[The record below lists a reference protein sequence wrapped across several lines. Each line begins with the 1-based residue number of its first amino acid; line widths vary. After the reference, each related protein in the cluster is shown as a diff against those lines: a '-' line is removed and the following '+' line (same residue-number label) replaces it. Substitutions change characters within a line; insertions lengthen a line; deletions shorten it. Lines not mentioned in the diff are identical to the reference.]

1 MLGGVVI
8 RNTTMTHVFNT
19 LFPGESWMPAHYQSD
34 GSARLVLADVVD
46 SACKFDL
53 KFWPF
58 DKQICDIGF
67 AVFGIPGDQMA
78 IEVPNSNVLHFGLL
92 NENIEWNIER
102 AYLFSRSSQGVSE
115 AILRVEIGRNSG
127 FFVILIIF
135 PLYGLACINSFVFLL
150 PSDSGER
157 IGFSTTIMLSIT
169 VFLEVISDYVPNT
182 SSPLPLLC
190 IIVTFGV
197 SLSIICTLCVMLS
210 LHFYHKD
217 DDIPLPRVVEE
228 LVSFL
233 KERCRIRPEKS
244 KRNRSMK
251 VGNKVSAMDDYEH
264 SGVDVMKVQ
273 PGTQCG
279 DDESKE
285 ASGASSNN
293 KDSKVTWKDVSY
305 TIDKVCFSVTIL
317 VHGILTLSFTL
328 YLTLGK

>member
-1 MLGGVVI
+1 
-8 RNTTMTHVFNT
+8 
-19 LFPGESWMPAHYQSD
+19 MPVSYQSD

-46 SACKFDL
+46 SACQFDL

-67 AVFGIPGDQMA
+67 ALFGIPEHQIDIQ
-78 IEVPNSNVLHFGLL
+78 VPTNNVLHFGLL
-92 NENIEWNIER
+92 RENIEWTVEH
-102 AYLFSRSSQGVSE
+102 AYLYTRSNLGVSE

-217 DDIPLPRVVEE
+217 DDIPLSRIVEK
-228 LVSFL
+228 LVSLMDKMF
-233 KERCRIRPEKS
+233 RRREKS
-244 KRNRSMK
+244 NRKRSMK

-273 PGTQCG
+273 PGTQSG

-285 ASGASSNN
+285 ASGASTNDKSP
-293 KDSKVTWKDVSY
+293 KMTWKDVSY
-305 TIDKVCFSVTIL
+305 TIDKVCFSVTIV

-328 YLTLGK
+328 YLTLGP